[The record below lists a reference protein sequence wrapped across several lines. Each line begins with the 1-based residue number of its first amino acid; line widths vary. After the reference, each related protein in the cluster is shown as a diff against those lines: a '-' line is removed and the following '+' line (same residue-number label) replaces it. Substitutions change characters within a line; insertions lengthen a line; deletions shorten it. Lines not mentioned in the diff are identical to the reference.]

1 MKFRELLTTTDE
13 RTFIKL
19 VIKANGMKFYLKNY
33 PENFLNNLDAE
44 LLDSEVV
51 HISVN
56 EQLLR
61 VVLK

>member
-19 VIKANGMKFYLKNY
+19 VIKANGMKFYSKNY